1 MKTTTVDQYLD
12 VGCGRCSKGG
22 TPDCVVHR
30 WNPILKEM
38 RNLALECNLNE
49 EVKWSVPCYTYNGK
63 NIAMVGAFKAYC
75 SFMFMKGSLLRDDEN
90 QLYRQTENVTSGR
103 QMRFVSI
110 EEFYEKRELTKHFIL
125 EAIQLEKDG
134 VKVEK
139 NTKQEP
145 IPQELQD
152 FFNGDDNFSRAFY
165 SLTPGRQRAYLL
177 HFNQPKQAGT
187 RISRIEKCKEMIL
200 KGEGLH
206 DAYRKSM

>member
-38 RNLALECNLNE
+38 RNLALECNLKE
-49 EVKWSVPCYTYNGK
+49 EVKWSVPCYTYDGK

-110 EEFYEKRELTKHFIL
+110 EEFYAKRELTKHFIL